1 MDLQKLLSTPE
12 IKKAVD
18 DDVFYQRDDFG
29 GFQNVPKEVKD
40 IQVDT
45 ELPIQNIIDDLTS
58 LAKVTEEE
66 AQDFIAIFKEEFKSL
81 PPEDVAFPR
90 GVNGLREYSDRMDIY
105 KKGTPIH
112 VRGALLYNNCLKQ
125 KDLIDI
131 YPTIKEG
138 EKLKFTY
145 LLEPNPL
152 KDDVVSFPNRLPKEF
167 DLHKYVDYN
176 MQFEKGFIDPM
187 KVILNCMGWNTE
199 KRNSLESFF

>member
-1 MDLQKLLSTPE
+1 M
-12 IKKAVD
+12 
-18 DDVFYQRDDFG
+18 
-29 GFQNVPKEVKD
+29 
-40 IQVDT
+40 
-45 ELPIQNIIDDLTS
+45 
-58 LAKVTEEE
+58 
-66 AQDFIAIFKEEFKSL
+66 

-90 GVNGLREYSDRMDIY
+90 GVNGLREYSDKIDIY

-112 VRGALLYNNCLKQ
+112 VRGALLYNHCLKQ
-125 KDLIDI
+125 RDLIEI

-187 KVILNCMGWNTE
+187 KVILNCMGWDTE
-199 KRNSLESFF
+199 KQNSLESFF